1 MKKRKKQIP
10 RAAALVMTPCV
21 QIERKA
27 SGLGRTNRALRL
39 VRNDSLGGAR
49 FVLNGRRCQRHKAAR
64 LRCQMPAYH
73 AYPPSGADEP
83 KPLPKRLRL
92 SVTVRLVMY
101 LTFL

>member
-39 VRNDSLGGAR
+39 VRNDSSGGAGI
-49 FVLNGRRCQRHKAAR
+49 VLNRRRCQRHKAAG
-64 LRCQMPAYH
+64 LRCQMPAYQ

-83 KPLPKRLRL
+83 KPLPNRLRL